1 MCDQLCDPT
10 VKNAE
15 GSSAETLWSAKVGNT
30 RAEDEGGAGAGS
42 SKPVGAS
49 LGEAWQAVLLVP
61 VHMTA
66 GAGECVQHL
75 IGAWLQSIL
84 RK

>member
-1 MCDQLCDPT
+1 MCDPT
-10 VKNAE
+10 VKDIQ

-30 RAEDEGGAGAGS
+30 RAEEEGGAGAGS
-42 SKPVGAS
+42 SKPLSAS
-49 LGEAWQAVLLVP
+49 LGEARQAVLLVP

-75 IGAWLQSIL
+75 LGAWLQSIL